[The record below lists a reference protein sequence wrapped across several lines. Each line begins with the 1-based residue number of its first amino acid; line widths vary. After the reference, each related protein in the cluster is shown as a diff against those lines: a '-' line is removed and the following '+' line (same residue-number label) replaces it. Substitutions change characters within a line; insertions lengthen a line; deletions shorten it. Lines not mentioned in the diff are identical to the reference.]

1 MYIKRELFVKKTE
14 NDDKQSLATFKK
26 KMIKCKSRNKNKVK
40 QKSQLT
46 KDDEN
51 KKGSD

>member
-1 MYIKRELFVKKTE
+1 LLKNE
-14 NDDKQSLATFKK
+14 NDDKQSLAMFKK

-46 KDDEN
+46 EMTKI
-51 KKGSD
+51 KKAATEFEY